1 VISLVIG
8 RKSEEGTQS
17 RARCEFV
24 RGCGGE
30 VGVACTPQRSEI
42 VVRRKHAVKGKERG
56 AHVKGFSGETVGQ
69 MSGGGKGVSQVG
81 GRHGGLEK

>member
-1 VISLVIG
+1 
-8 RKSEEGTQS
+8 
-17 RARCEFV
+17 V

-30 VGVACTPQRSEI
+30 VGVACTPKRSEI
-42 VVRRKHAVKGKERG
+42 VVRWKHTKEGKERG

-69 MSGGGKGVSQVG
+69 MSGSGKGVSPVG